1 MLRTFSV
8 TNFKAFEKK
17 VTIDFTAT
25 GNYSF
30 NKEAIMDGLV
40 KTAIMYGK
48 NASGKSSLSLAI
60 FDVVSNLTDNHV
72 MSSEYDNFVN
82 AFCKNELVSFE
93 YSFLFGES
101 LVQYNY
107 KKSNRTTIISEE
119 LIINENR
126 VIYYDKSK
134 SSTEFTVLL
143 AGTENLIKDLSNLNI
158 SALKWVKNNSILPK
172 NAETDAFS
180 SLFDFVNRMLLFW
193 ALDARGFV
201 GFEQKPT
208 ENIVNRIVERNNF
221 ENLKKFFNA
230 AGFEEKLKLVKTIG
244 DYELYVDY
252 EGTLLP
258 FSNVASTG
266 MKSLLLVYYWLENIG
281 EAKSPSF
288 IIIDEF
294 DAFYHYELSRYIVEK
309 LKSYNVQVLLT
320 THNTT
325 LISNDIL
332 RPDCYFICKK
342 NNIANMNNLTNKE
355 IRFGNNIEKLYR
367 GGTFGK

>member
-107 KKSNRTTIISEE
+107 KKSDRTTIISEE

-126 VIYYDKSK
+126 VICYDKSK

-180 SLFDFVNRMLLFW
+180 SLFDFVNRMLLF
-193 ALDARGFV
+193 
-201 GFEQKPT
+201 
-208 ENIVNRIVERNNF
+208 
-221 ENLKKFFNA
+221 
-230 AGFEEKLKLVKTIG
+230 
-244 DYELYVDY
+244 
-252 EGTLLP
+252 
-258 FSNVASTG
+258 
-266 MKSLLLVYYWLENIG
+266 
-281 EAKSPSF
+281 
-288 IIIDEF
+288 
-294 DAFYHYELSRYIVEK
+294 
-309 LKSYNVQVLLT
+309 
-320 THNTT
+320 
-325 LISNDIL
+325 
-332 RPDCYFICKK
+332 
-342 NNIANMNNLTNKE
+342 
-355 IRFGNNIEKLYR
+355 
-367 GGTFGK
+367 